1 MILRNKIVTINL
13 TGKVG
18 LTVTYPAA
26 EPDALEDIVSVGV
39 VVPLDAVQT
48 SSSADHRRQ
57 SPPVASSRAASD
69 TPQKH
74 NCRLSPELANSK
86 TVSEQA
92 QEKIKGQKTRELL
105 VIIATE
111 ETDETPVIKSPL
123 KKNRR
128 KLR

>member
-1 MILRNKIVTINL
+1 MILRNKIVTRNL

-26 EPDALEDIVSVGV
+26 EPDALEDIVPVGV

-48 SSSADHRRQ
+48 SSSADHRRR

-86 TVSEQA
+86 TADVSDAYSPRTRARKNWDGEA
-92 QEKIKGQKTRELL
+92 LGQW
-105 VIIATE
+105 
-111 ETDETPVIKSPL
+111 KSGCYQ
-123 KKNRR
+123 RR
-128 KLR
+128 V